1 MKSLSLQSFDIPSRP
16 KIVSILDDLSR
27 ASVAVIGDFCLDI
40 YWTIDRSASEVSI
53 ETGLRTEPVRLQRY
67 APGGAGNVVMNLAAL
82 GIQQVYPVGVLGND
96 PFGRELWRL
105 LQIPH
110 VNGVGLIWQDEGWAT
125 PTYIK
130 PCVNNQE
137 LSRIDLGNFNRPSEV
152 AERELFGKL
161 EDILGEVS
169 VVLINH
175 QVTGSIHDS
184 QSFRQRLEQ
193 VISRHPNLTFIIDSR
208 GYHESYPKGVHK
220 LNDREVMRA
229 CGKPVEADAAVGLE
243 DLVQQAQNLCERW
256 KSPLVVTRGE
266 RGCLVLPG
274 DKPRQIF
281 GLHLPGPTDPVG
293 AGDTFSS
300 ALAATISTGASLI
313 EAASIANIAAA
324 VTAQKLLQTGTA
336 SRDEI
341 LELGLRAD
349 CVFHPELAECPH
361 RAGYFDESEIEIIT
375 EQLPVLNIR
384 HAVFDHDGTI
394 STLREGWEKIMEPM
408 MIKSIL
414 GKHHETAD
422 ETLFH
427 RVRNRVRELIDRTTG
442 IQTISQMCELVHLIR
457 HFGFL
462 PEGEILSAVEYKSI
476 FNKELVALVNRR
488 LAKLDSGELAI
499 SDFTLKGAVP
509 FLRALKEAGVLLYLA
524 SGTDEEDVRREA
536 KRLGYADVFD
546 DRIYG
551 SIGEVTKDA
560 KRVVIERIFNEAS
573 GAGNQLVTFGDGPV
587 EMRETTRR
595 GAFAVGV
602 ASDELRRFGMN
613 PEKRMRLIRAGANA
627 LVPDFSQWQ
636 KLWGVLHLPSRKICR
651 IPNST
656 VPVCEFAD

>member
-1 MKSLSLQSFDIPSRP
+1 
-16 KIVSILDDLSR
+16 
-27 ASVAVIGDFCLDI
+27 
-40 YWTIDRSASEVSI
+40 
-53 ETGLRTEPVRLQRY
+53 
-67 APGGAGNVVMNLAAL
+67 
-82 GIQQVYPVGVLGND
+82 
-96 PFGRELWRL
+96 
-105 LQIPH
+105 
-110 VNGVGLIWQDEGWAT
+110 
-125 PTYIK
+125 
-130 PCVNNQE
+130 
-137 LSRIDLGNFNRPSEV
+137 
-152 AERELFGKL
+152 
-161 EDILGEVS
+161 
-169 VVLINH
+169 
-175 QVTGSIHDS
+175 
-184 QSFRQRLEQ
+184 
-193 VISRHPNLTFIIDSR
+193 
-208 GYHESYPKGVHK
+208 
-220 LNDREVMRA
+220 
-229 CGKPVEADAAVGLE
+229 
-243 DLVQQAQNLCERW
+243 
-256 KSPLVVTRGE
+256 
-266 RGCLVLPG
+266 
-274 DKPRQIF
+274 
-281 GLHLPGPTDPVG
+281 
-293 AGDTFSS
+293 
-300 ALAATISTGASLI
+300 
-313 EAASIANIAAA
+313 
-324 VTAQKLLQTGTA
+324 
-336 SRDEI
+336 
-341 LELGLRAD
+341 
-349 CVFHPELAECPH
+349 
-361 RAGYFDESEIEIIT
+361 
-375 EQLPVLNIR
+375 LPVLNIR

-427 RVRNRVRELIDRTTG
+427 RVRNSVSELIDRTTG

-560 KRVVIERIFNEAS
+560 KKVVIERIFNEVS
-573 GAGNQLVTFGDGPV
+573 GAANQLVTFGDGPV
-587 EMRETTRR
+587 EMRETARR

-613 PEKRMRLIRAGANA
+613 PEKRTRLIRAGANA